1 MGDLAEQKA
10 RVLALLKQGKE
21 EEADK
26 LMPPIMISP
35 PDPVFL
41 AEYARLLADLIA
53 AKHDDSR
60 DD

>member
-1 MGDLAEQKA
+1 
-10 RVLALLKQGKE
+10 
-21 EEADK
+21 
-26 LMPPIMISP
+26 MPPIMISP